1 MRSLIV
7 VPYAAVGAEAEGGEG
22 GVAGGAE
29 GGRGTGDGGRA
40 TGDGRGEEGQGV
52 GGEGAEVF
60 DAGDGGEAGDEAG
73 VLLVELGGGVHE
85 GIPFFTTKGTKGHE
99 GQIITVIGTMR
110 TTHLSVLYIQVKKPC
125 F

>member
-1 MRSLIV
+1 MGLLYFV

-22 GVAGGAE
+22 GVAGGA
-29 GGRGTGDGGRA
+29 GRGGGGEGEKRC
-40 TGDGRGEEGQGV
+40 RGEEGQGV